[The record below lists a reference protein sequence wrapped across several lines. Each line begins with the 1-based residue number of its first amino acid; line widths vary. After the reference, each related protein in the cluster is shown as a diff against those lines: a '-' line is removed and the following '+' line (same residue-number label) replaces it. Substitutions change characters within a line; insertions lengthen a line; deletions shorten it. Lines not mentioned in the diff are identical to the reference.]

1 MRRLSPLL
9 LCGFVLGAFGWATG
23 YCYERNSMSPVVVA
37 LFVLLLTAWITVDQF
52 RRVLAVLTR
61 ARRIRTVR
69 AARAPVA
76 ICTDDIH

>member
-1 MRRLSPLL
+1 MRSLSPLL

-23 YCYERNSMSPVVVA
+23 YCYERNAMSPVVFT
-37 LFVLLLTAWITVDQF
+37 LFVLLLVAWITVDQF

-61 ARRIRTVR
+61 ARRIRMVR
-69 AARAPVA
+69 AGRAPVA

>member
-23 YCYERNSMSPVVVA
+23 YCYERNAMSPVVVA

-61 ARRIRTVR
+61 ARRIRLIR
-69 AARAPVA
+69 AERSPAA